1 MYKCN
6 LCGNLNLVQ
15 LIDFKSHPIVKH
27 YLNNKEQFQKKY
39 PVNLHFCE
47 YCGLSQL
54 VDSCP
59 PEILY
64 DNYVTLSS
72 WKFQPHVQH
81 EINLIK
87 KLKNINK
94 DSKIIEIG
102 SNEGLF
108 LEQLQKQ
115 GFNNILGIEPA
126 KDAYDSSISKGINT
140 KQLYLNKET
149 TKVIINEY
157 GDFDLLISR
166 QNLEHMSDLQEVRNS
181 IKSLVK
187 IGGYVLIEVPNFMC
201 NLKFNDYGLW
211 EEHVNYFTID
221 TLRYFLNISDI
232 EIIYEEIIKFSG
244 EGILVLG
251 CKKGKVPASLS
262 YVDDLRILNFEY
274 SKAWPVFKNNFNEF
288 LISKKNTGQKIA
300 VYGAGSR
307 VFCLLNFLEITHLID
322 VILDDQPEKQN
333 KFMPGGKLPIKPSC
347 SLYSLNIGI
356 CLLGVNTEN
365 EEKVMAKHDAWIKN
379 GGIFWSILPPSDMLL
394 PLWVNIGE

>member
-1 MYKCN
+1 MFKCN
-6 LCGNLNLVQ
+6 LCGGLKLVQ

-27 YLNNKEQFQKKY
+27 YLHNKEQLQKKY
-39 PVNLHFCE
+39 PVNLFFCDI
-47 YCGLSQL
+47 CGLTQL
-54 VDSCP
+54 VNPCP

-64 DNYVTLSS
+64 DNYITLSS

-81 EINLIK
+81 EIELIK
-87 KLKNINK
+87 NLNNFNIN
-94 DSKIIEIG
+94 SKIIEIG

-108 LEQLQKQ
+108 LEQLLKQ
-115 GFNNILGIEPA
+115 GFKNIIGIEPA
-126 KDAYDSSISKGINT
+126 KDAYESSISKGINT
-140 KQLYLNKET
+140 RQLYLKKET
-149 TKVIINEY
+149 SKDILNEY
-157 GDFDLLISR
+157 GEFDLLISR
-166 QNLEHMSDLQEVRNS
+166 QNLEHMSDLKEASNS

-201 NLKFNDYGLW
+201 NLRCNDYGLW

-251 CKKGKVPASLS
+251 CKKGKMATSLS
-262 YVDDLRILNFEY
+262 YVDDLRILNYEY
-274 SKAWPVFKNNFNEF
+274 SNTWPVFKNNFNEF
-288 LISKKNTGQKIA
+288 IYSKNNTGSKIA

-333 KFMPGGKLPIKPSC
+333 KFMPGGMIPIMPS
-347 SLYSLNIGI
+347 SALYSLNIGI

-365 EEKVMAKHDAWIKN
+365 EEKVMAKHEAWIKN

-394 PLWVNIGE
+394 PVWVNNGK